1 MSLRGTTLLG
11 RRMSCPTYPLFSPSR
26 GADGSPT
33 CACVGAWR
41 FQFAAGGVNSG
52 RQPWRDLSA
61 GGPHLLSAGDA
72 TAKPLRHC
80 LGRNISTATRGTPV
94 ARGSLVTRGAFA
106 RGAPVAAS
114 LPRPRLA
121 IVACKAPGCIPSRA
135 SPRQRGARRIHEP
148 RMQRRPFRHA
158 LKGVESCD
166 SPSHQATNTLGKT

>member
-33 CACVGAWR
+33 CARVDAWR

-61 GGPHLLSAGDA
+61 GGPHLLSVGDA

-80 LGRNISTATRGTPV
+80 LGWNISTATGPAPSSQQR
-94 ARGSLVTRGAFA
+94 RGAWQK
-106 RGAPVAAS
+106 PYT
-114 LPRPRLA
+114 PPRLA
-121 IVACKAPGCIPSRA
+121 FSEVVYSSLETVSESPEFSGSSASSLESAGFAGTAPNTDITRSRCSLARA
-135 SPRQRGARRIHEP
+135 S
-148 RMQRRPFRHA
+148 
-158 LKGVESCD
+158 
-166 SPSHQATNTLGKT
+166 SPLFSYWRDRK